1 MKIFIYKFIIILFG
15 AFLLFELTI
24 GSKIKYY
31 ERNFISFFS
40 KAQIEVIKSKI
51 REEMTIAVNKSVY
64 LDPDDAKLIS
74 NFIKKIQKEL
84 DITESE

>member
-1 MKIFIYKFIIILFG
+1 
-15 AFLLFELTI
+15 
-24 GSKIKYY
+24 
-31 ERNFISFFS
+31 
-40 KAQIEVIKSKI
+40 
-51 REEMTIAVNKSVY
+51 MTIAVNKSVY